1 MTIRV
6 ALNHTTTYRFDRPVN
21 LGPHVIRLR
30 PAPHTR
36 TAIPSYSLRVEPD
49 DHFLNWQQD
58 PFGNFE
64 ARLVFPHRTTSLEVA
79 IDLLADLTPINPF
92 DFFLDD
98 DIEEIPFHYDEDL
111 AGDLA
116 PYLVAG
122 PRTPKLRQWL
132 SGIDRSPKRTIDHLV
147 AINQRLADDID
158 YTVRMEPGVQ
168 TPEET
173 LTRGIGSCRD
183 SAWLLV
189 NILRAEGMAA
199 RFVSG
204 YLVQLVADVAPL
216 EGPAGP
222 TEDFTDLHAWTE
234 VFLPGAG
241 WVGLDPTSGLFA
253 AEGHIPLA
261 ATPAPSTAAPISGL
275 VDDCEVT
282 FDFANS
288 VTRFHEDPRVTKPYD
303 DAQQEA
309 INTLGLRVDKLL
321 DAGDV
326 RLTMGGE
333 PTFVSVSDM
342 ASDQWNI
349 DADGPDKRQMAGA
362 LMDRLR
368 RRFAP
373 GGLVHHG
380 QGKWYPGEPLPR
392 WQQALVWR
400 TDGEALWT
408 DHRLAADVGLAST
421 VGDDPSGTAER
432 FVHGLAATLALSG
445 NTVLPAWEDPLHQL
459 WQEALLPLGP
469 VPDEDLDPLDP
480 AFADEVARRAVAD
493 AMDRGLS
500 TPTGWILPLHRA
512 GTDDRWAS
520 APWTTRRKRL
530 FLLPGDSP
538 AGYRLPIRSL
548 SWAPPPPTFEPS
560 PFARHRM
567 LPPRIDLPAT
577 GTGRPGGLGSTVGGP
592 AGYGQGGSAA
602 AGGRGAEDGVDGVT
616 VAEGAP
622 PTALCVEAR
631 DGHLRVFLPPL
642 GSAEEAVELVA
653 AIEATA
659 DAVGIPVAVE
669 GYPLPGDPRLQQL
682 VVAPD
687 PGVIEVNVPPSGHWE
702 ELREVIDG
710 VYDDAHQVGLGTEK
724 FDLDGTHSGT
734 GGGNHVTIG
743 GATPADS
750 PLLRRPSLL
759 RSLLTYWQHHP
770 SLSYV
775 FSGRFIGP
783 SSQAPRVD
791 EGRDDQL
798 YELETA
804 FAELDRL
811 GDDGPPWLVDR
822 LLRHLLVDQTGNT
835 HRAEFCIDKMF
846 SPEGER
852 GRLGLLELRAFEMPP
867 HPDMAAVQALLV
879 RSLVARCWD
888 DPYHHDPVR
897 WGTALH
903 DRFLLPWHLE
913 RDLHEVTADL
923 VDHGID
929 FDQAWFD
936 PFLEFRFP
944 HHGTTTVEGVTLD
957 LRGAI
962 EPWHVLGE
970 EATGAGTA
978 RYVDSSV
985 ERLQLMVS
993 GHAPGRHL
1001 ITCNGVPVP
1010 LHPTDVTGTEV
1021 AGVRYKAWQPPS
1033 GLHPSIGIDS
1043 PLTFDVYD
1051 AATRRSLGGCR
1062 YHVVHPGG
1070 LSFESPPVNA
1080 SVADSRRRTRFEA
1093 GGHTPSAPPPASLRP
1108 VDHREYPHTLDLRR
1122 TDGYRR

>member
-6 ALNHTTTYRFDRPVN
+6 ALNHTTTYDFDRPVN
-21 LGPHVIRLR
+21 LGPHVVRLR

-36 TAIPSYSLRVEPD
+36 TPIPSYSMRVDPD

-64 ARLVFPHRTTSLEVA
+64 ARLVFPHRTTRLEVVVE
-79 IDLLADLTPINPF
+79 LLADMTAINPF

-98 DIEEIPFHYDEDL
+98 EAEEIPFAYDEAL
-111 AGDLA
+111 ANDLA
-116 PYLVAG
+116 PYLVADPPG
-122 PRTPKLRQWL
+122 PRLRSWVRE
-132 SGIDRSPKRTIDHLV
+132 IDHAPKRTIDHLV
-147 AINQRLADDID
+147 AINARLADDIT
-158 YTVRMEPGVQ
+158 YTTRLEPGVQ

-173 LTRGIGSCRD
+173 LARGIGSCRD

-216 EGPAGP
+216 DGPAGP
-222 TEDFTDLHAWTE
+222 TADFTDLHAWTE

-261 ATPAPSTAAPISGL
+261 ATPSPSTAAPINGL
-275 VDDCEVT
+275 VDECEVT
-282 FDFANS
+282 FSFSNE

-303 DAQQEA
+303 DEQRAA
-309 INTLGLRVDKLL
+309 IDRLGRQVDKLL
-321 DAGDV
+321 AAGDV

-333 PTFVSVSDM
+333 PTFVSADDM
-342 ASDQWNI
+342 ASPEWNTA
-349 DADGPDKRQMAGA
+349 ADGPTKRRLAAA

-368 RRFAP
+368 TRFGP
-373 GGLVHHG
+373 GALLHHG

-400 TDGEALWT
+400 TDGEPLWL
-408 DHRLAADVGLAST
+408 DQRLAADPDAAPTVSGDETDVG
-421 VGDDPSGTAER
+421 ER
-432 FVHGLAATLALSG
+432 FLVELAAGLGLEGDTIRR
-445 NTVLPAWEDPLHQL
+445 AWEDPLHQL
-459 WQEALLPLGP
+459 WREALLPDGP
-469 VPDEDLDPLDP
+469 VPDDDVDPFDP
-480 AFADEVARRAVAD
+480 ELVAEAARRGLVAAID
-493 AMDRGLS
+493 ARVGR
-500 TPTGWILPLHRA
+500 PTGWVLPLHRRHP
-512 GTDDRWAS
+512 GGRWAS
-520 APWTTRRKRL
+520 AEWTTRRRHL

-538 AGYRLPIRSL
+538 LGYRLPLRSL
-548 SWAPPPPTFEPS
+548 GWTTPPPPVEPS
-560 PFARHRM
+560 PFAPHR
-567 LPPRIDLPAT
+567 PLPARPVSPSLPSATT
-577 GTGRPGGLGSTVGGP
+577 GPGPEGAIEGAVSV
-592 AGYGQGGSAA
+592 AG
-602 AGGRGAEDGVDGVT
+602 E
-616 VAEGAP
+616 AP
-622 PTALCVEAR
+622 PTALCVEVR
-631 DGHLRVFLPPL
+631 HGHLHVFLPPME
-642 GSAEEAVELVA
+642 SAEPAVELIT
-653 AIEATA
+653 AIEETA
-659 DAVGIPVAVE
+659 DAVGVPVVIE
-669 GYPLPGDPRLQQL
+669 GYPLPTDPRFAQL

-687 PGVIEVNVPPSGHWE
+687 PGVIEVNVPPAADWDDLHDI
-702 ELREVIDG
+702 VDG
-710 VYDDAHQVGLGTEK
+710 VYTEAHQVGLATEK

-770 SLSYV
+770 ALSYV

-804 FAELDRL
+804 FSELDRM
-811 GDDGPPWLVDR
+811 GDGAPPWAVDR

-835 HRAEFCIDKMF
+835 HRSEFCIDKLF
-846 SPEGER
+846 SPDSER

-867 HPDMAAVQALLV
+867 HADMALVQALLV
-879 RSLVARCWD
+879 RALVARCWD

-913 RDLHEVTADL
+913 RDLHHVTGDL
-923 VDHGID
+923 HDHGID
-929 FDQAWFD
+929 FDPAWFD
-936 PFLEFRFP
+936 PFLAFRFP
-944 HHGTTTVEGVTLD
+944 RHGTTTVDGVTLE

-970 EATGAGTA
+970 EASESGTA

-985 ERLQLMVS
+985 ERLQLTVS
-993 GHAPGRHL
+993 GHAPGHHVV
-1001 ITCNGVPVP
+1001 TCNGVEVP

-1021 AGVRYKAWQPPS
+1021 AGIRFKAWQPPS
-1033 GLHPSIGIDS
+1033 GLHPTIGIDS

-1051 AATRRSLGGCR
+1051 RRQRRSLGGCR

-1070 LSFESPPVNA
+1070 LSFEAPPVNA
-1080 SVADSRRRTRFEA
+1080 TVADSRRQTRFEA
-1093 GGHTPSAPPPASLRP
+1093 AGHSPAAPPPERLRP

-1122 TDGYRR
+1122 ADRRQG